1 MDLVLFIITNLL
13 RLFGLFWIFGG
24 TFVCVK
30 VIRLLQL
37 DNYIKQIDCNYHP
50 YSQDDVFGF
59 SIGLLT
65 LLSGVTLVFKQ
76 DLAIV
81 FLGLL
86 IILQL
91 MFFKFRENKL
101 KSSQNDKDKEYYSIA
116 PQTYN
121 AYLTSIYVAIFTV
134 IKYIFTII

>member
-24 TFVCVK
+24 AFVCVK

-37 DNYIKQIDCNYHP
+37 DNYIKQIDCNYQP

-91 MFFKFRENKL
+91 VFFKFRENKL

-134 IKYIFTII
+134 IKYIFTTI